1 MNKLGHFLKQ
11 CDVLVVGKFACIKVH
26 AMLRANLVTNV
37 GLIGIFDVLHR
48 LAAARARTVCNIIIR
63 FTGFSISRIREIL
76 TSTCL

>member
-26 AMLRANLVTNV
+26 AMLRAYLITNV
-37 GLIGIFDVLHR
+37 GLIGIFDVFHR

-63 FTGFSISRIREIL
+63 LTGFSVTRIEKF
-76 TSTCL
+76 